1 MLPFRA
7 LILREVPNSVSCGLK
22 PENNVALK
30 SVQNVCC
37 QFRYSLDEISM
48 SEEEKNTIRQLTRL
62 QRRVLGTL
70 MEKGFTTPD
79 QYPMTIKGATTGCN
93 QKSNRDPVTEY
104 SEAEVA
110 DALEQ
115 LRQLGLVA
123 EVFTDGGRAA
133 RYRHYARHKFDFNE
147 AQFAII
153 CELLLRGRQQPGEL
167 RTRASRMVRIDSQ
180 EQLKADLQSLQD
192 KGFVQS
198 NGPLERRGVE
208 VDHTF
213 YLPKENMTM
222 AAGNFTADEEPA
234 TPAPAAAPAAPRTA
248 PPVSTPPAAPS
259 AEPGLLRALQSQL
272 DLVQSNMMNLQA
284 ALEKTQERLER
295 IERELGLS

>member
-1 MLPFRA
+1 
-7 LILREVPNSVSCGLK
+7 
-22 PENNVALK
+22 
-30 SVQNVCC
+30 
-37 QFRYSLDEISM
+37 M

-123 EVFTDGGRAA
+123 EIFTDGGRAA

-222 AAGNFTADEEPA
+222 AAGNFAADDEPA
-234 TPAPAAAPAAPRTA
+234 AAAPAVPRTTATA
-248 PPVSTPPAAPS
+248 PSTPTAPAL
-259 AEPGLLRALQSQL
+259 EPGLLRALQSQL
-272 DLVQSNMMNLQA
+272 DLVQSNMMSMQA

>member
-1 MLPFRA
+1 
-7 LILREVPNSVSCGLK
+7 
-22 PENNVALK
+22 
-30 SVQNVCC
+30 
-37 QFRYSLDEISM
+37 M
-48 SEEEKNTIRQLTRL
+48 SDEEKNTVRQLTRL
-62 QRRVLGTL
+62 QRRVLGVL

-147 AQFAII
+147 AQFAGV

-180 EQLKADLQSLQD
+180 DQLKADLQSLQD

-222 AAGNFTADEEPA
+222 TVGNFPTEEEPA
-234 TPAPAAAPAAPRTA
+234 SPTRSGSAPASPAISARPSGNSAAAADI
-248 PPVSTPPAAPS
+248 
-259 AEPGLLRALQSQL
+259 EPGLLRGLQSQL
-272 DLVQSNMMNLQA
+272 SDLTSQMEALQSVIESVQQ
-284 ALEKTQERLER
+284 RLER
-295 IERELGLS
+295 IERDLGV

>member
-1 MLPFRA
+1 
-7 LILREVPNSVSCGLK
+7 
-22 PENNVALK
+22 
-30 SVQNVCC
+30 
-37 QFRYSLDEISM
+37 M

-180 EQLKADLQSLQD
+180 EQLKADLQSLQE

-222 AAGNFTADEEPA
+222 AAGNFAAEDDHVV
-234 TPAPAAAPAAPRTA
+234 PAAAPAPVATRTA
-248 PPVSTPPAAPS
+248 PTAATVVSAPA
-259 AEPGLLRALQSQL
+259 AEPGLLRALQAQL
-272 DLVQSNMMNLQA
+272 DLMQSNALTLRA
-284 ALEKTQERLER
+284 ELEKTQERLDR
-295 IERELGLS
+295 IERELGIS

>member
-1 MLPFRA
+1 
-7 LILREVPNSVSCGLK
+7 
-22 PENNVALK
+22 
-30 SVQNVCC
+30 
-37 QFRYSLDEISM
+37 M
-48 SEEEKNTIRQLTRL
+48 SDEEKNTIRQLTRL

-79 QYPMTIKGATTGCN
+79 QYPMTVKGAMTGCN

-115 LRQLGLVA
+115 LRQLGLVG
-123 EVFTDGGRAA
+123 EVFTDGGRSA
-133 RYRHYARHKFDFNE
+133 RYRHYMRHKFDFSE
-147 AQFAII
+147 SQHAII

-167 RTRASRMVRIDSQ
+167 RTRASRMVRIESQ
-180 EQLKADLQSLQD
+180 EQLKSDLQGLAE

-213 YLPKENMTM
+213 YLPKENMKM
-222 AAGNFTADEEPA
+222 AAGNFSDDEPA
-234 TPAPAAAPAAPRTA
+234 PVQSPAATASSAPVV
-248 PPVSTPPAAPS
+248 VSTGNSAPLAAS
-259 AEPGLLRALQSQL
+259 RSDESMLFALNTQFDQMKRQVEILQNAVDSVRTRL
-272 DLVQSNMMNLQA
+272 D
-284 ALEKTQERLER
+284 R
-295 IERELGLS
+295 IERELGIG

>member
-1 MLPFRA
+1 
-7 LILREVPNSVSCGLK
+7 
-22 PENNVALK
+22 
-30 SVQNVCC
+30 
-37 QFRYSLDEISM
+37 M
-48 SEEEKNTIRQLTRL
+48 SDEEKNQIRQLTRL

-79 QYPMTIKGATTGCN
+79 QYPMTLKGATTGCN

-115 LRQLGLVA
+115 LRALGLVA
-123 EVFTDGGRAA
+123 EVFTDGGRSP
-133 RYRHYARHKFDFNE
+133 RYRHYIRHKFDFTE
-147 AQFAII
+147 TQFAVL

-180 EQLKADLQSLQD
+180 DHLKTDLLSMQA

-198 NGPLERRGVE
+198 DGNLERRGVE

-222 AAGNFTADEEPA
+222 TAANQTVEDEP
-234 TPAPAAAPAAPRTA
+234 PMSA
-248 PPVSTPPAAPS
+248 PPVTTVPVRPASGAS
-259 AEPGLLRALQSQL
+259 S
-272 DLVQSNMMNLQA
+272 QA
-284 ALEKTQERLER
+284 AAVSAPAIDSALLHGLQTQLREITSQMSTLQNSLDSMEQRLER
-295 IERELGLS
+295 IERDLGV

>member
-1 MLPFRA
+1 
-7 LILREVPNSVSCGLK
+7 
-22 PENNVALK
+22 
-30 SVQNVCC
+30 
-37 QFRYSLDEISM
+37 M
-48 SEEEKNTIRQLTRL
+48 SDEEKNTIRQLTRL

-79 QYPMTIKGATTGCN
+79 QYPMTLKGAMTGCN

-115 LRQLGLVA
+115 LRTMGLVA
-123 EVFTDGGRAA
+123 EVFTDGGRAP
-133 RYRHYARHKFDFNE
+133 RYRHYVRHKFDFNE
-147 AQFAII
+147 TQFAVL

-180 EQLKADLQSLQD
+180 EQLKADLQSLQE

-222 AAGNFTADEEPA
+222 AAASLPAEDEPRVAEPSAPLRPAASAGFGNASSTSAAATTSAAASIEPA
-234 TPAPAAAPAAPRTA
+234 MLKAL
-248 PPVSTPPAAPS
+248 SS
-259 AEPGLLRALQSQL
+259 QLAELNSQMAELQSTL
-272 DLVQSNMMNLQA
+272 DTIQQRMD
-284 ALEKTQERLER
+284 R
-295 IERELGLS
+295 IERDLGI

>member
-1 MLPFRA
+1 
-7 LILREVPNSVSCGLK
+7 
-22 PENNVALK
+22 
-30 SVQNVCC
+30 
-37 QFRYSLDEISM
+37 M
-48 SEEEKNTIRQLTRL
+48 SDEEKNTVRQLTRL
-62 QRRVLGTL
+62 QRRVLGVL

-79 QYPMTIKGATTGCN
+79 QYPMTIKGASTGCN

-147 AQFAII
+147 TQFAII

-222 AAGNFTADEEPA
+222 TVGNFPAEEEPA
-234 TPAPAAAPAAPRTA
+234 PQTRPASITSNPAASSRPSGGSAAA
-248 PPVSTPPAAPS
+248 EI
-259 AEPGLLRALQSQL
+259 EPGLLRGLQSELSDLTSQMEALQSVVESLQQRL
-272 DLVQSNMMNLQA
+272 D
-284 ALEKTQERLER
+284 R
-295 IERELGLS
+295 IERDLGV

>member
-1 MLPFRA
+1 
-7 LILREVPNSVSCGLK
+7 
-22 PENNVALK
+22 
-30 SVQNVCC
+30 
-37 QFRYSLDEISM
+37 M
-48 SEEEKNTIRQLTRL
+48 SDEEKNTIRQLTRL

-79 QYPMTIKGATTGCN
+79 QYPMTVKGAMTGCN

-115 LRQLGLVA
+115 LRQLGLVG
-123 EVFTDGGRAA
+123 EVFTDGGRSA
-133 RYRHYARHKFDFNE
+133 RYRHYMRHKFDFSE
-147 AQFAII
+147 SQHAII

-167 RTRASRMVRIDSQ
+167 RTRASRMVRIESQ
-180 EQLKADLQSLQD
+180 EQLKSDLQGLAE

-213 YLPKENMTM
+213 YLPKENMKM
-222 AAGNFTADEEPA
+222 AAGNFTDDEPVAVPA
-234 TPAPAAAPAAPRTA
+234 SAVISVPAVA
-248 PPVSTPPAAPS
+248 VSTSSNASSSPS
-259 AEPGLLRALQSQL
+259 TSRTDDSVLFALNAQFDQMKRQVEILQNAVDSVRTRL
-272 DLVQSNMMNLQA
+272 D
-284 ALEKTQERLER
+284 R
-295 IERELGLS
+295 IERELGIG

>member
-1 MLPFRA
+1 
-7 LILREVPNSVSCGLK
+7 
-22 PENNVALK
+22 
-30 SVQNVCC
+30 
-37 QFRYSLDEISM
+37 M
-48 SEEEKNTIRQLTRL
+48 SEEEEKNKIHQFTRL

-79 QYPMTIKGATTGCN
+79 QYPMTLKGAATGCN

-104 SEAEVA
+104 SEGEVA

-133 RYRHYARHKFDFNE
+133 RYRHYARHKFDFTE
-147 AQFAII
+147 TQFAIL

-180 EQLKADLQSLQD
+180 DQLKSDLQSMQE

-198 NGPLERRGVE
+198 NGGLERRGVE

-222 AAGNFTADEEPA
+222 TAANLAADDAVPA
-234 TPAPAAAPAAPRTA
+234 TAPTATAVAARPATVATTQNST
-248 PPVSTPPAAPS
+248 VSAGIDS
-259 AEPGLLRALQSQL
+259 ALLHGLQSQL
-272 DLVQSNMMNLQA
+272 REITSHMSTLQN
-284 ALEKTQERLER
+284 ALDAMEQRLER
-295 IERELGLS
+295 IERDLGV

>member
-1 MLPFRA
+1 
-7 LILREVPNSVSCGLK
+7 
-22 PENNVALK
+22 
-30 SVQNVCC
+30 
-37 QFRYSLDEISM
+37 M
-48 SEEEKNTIRQLTRL
+48 SDEEKNQIRQLTRL

-79 QYPMTIKGATTGCN
+79 QYPMTLKGATTGCN

-115 LRQLGLVA
+115 LRALGLVA
-123 EVFTDGGRAA
+123 EVFTDGGRAP
-133 RYRHYARHKFDFNE
+133 RYRHYIRHKFDFTE
-147 AQFAII
+147 TQLAVL

-167 RTRASRMVRIDSQ
+167 RTRAGRMVRIDSQ
-180 EQLKADLQSLQD
+180 DHLKTDLLSMQE

-198 NGPLERRGVE
+198 DGSLERRGVE

-222 AAGNFTADEEPA
+222 TAVKQSVEDELP
-234 TPAPAAAPAAPRTA
+234 TPAPTAATVPVRPASVA
-248 PPVSTPPAAPS
+248 SSPPAAVS
-259 AEPGLLRALQSQL
+259 APTIDSALLHGLQTQLREISSQMSTLQNS
-272 DLVQSNMMNLQA
+272 
-284 ALEKTQERLER
+284 LESMEQRLER
-295 IERELGLS
+295 IERDLGL

>member
-1 MLPFRA
+1 
-7 LILREVPNSVSCGLK
+7 
-22 PENNVALK
+22 
-30 SVQNVCC
+30 
-37 QFRYSLDEISM
+37 M

-123 EVFTDGGRAA
+123 ETSQMAAELLVTAIMRTNLILMKSDSLPSFLASAA
-133 RYRHYARHKFDFNE
+133 RLAAR
-147 AQFAII
+147 
-153 CELLLRGRQQPGEL
+153 EL

-198 NGPLERRGVE
+198 NGPWNAE
-208 VDHTF
+208 VWRLTIRF
-213 YLPKENMTM
+213 ISPK
-222 AAGNFTADEEPA
+222 
-234 TPAPAAAPAAPRTA
+234 
-248 PPVSTPPAAPS
+248 
-259 AEPGLLRALQSQL
+259 
-272 DLVQSNMMNLQA
+272 
-284 ALEKTQERLER
+284 R
-295 IERELGLS
+295 I

>member
-1 MLPFRA
+1 
-7 LILREVPNSVSCGLK
+7 
-22 PENNVALK
+22 
-30 SVQNVCC
+30 
-37 QFRYSLDEISM
+37 M
-48 SEEEKNTIRQLTRL
+48 SDEEKNSIRQLTRL

-79 QYPMTIKGATTGCN
+79 QYPMTLKGCATGCN

-133 RYRHYARHKFDFNE
+133 RYRHYARHKFDFSE
-147 AQFAII
+147 TQFAIL

-167 RTRASRMVRIDSQ
+167 RTRASRMFRIDSQ
-180 EQLKADLQSLQD
+180 EHLKADLVSLQS

-222 AAGNFTADEEPA
+222 AAAVLPADDEPE
-234 TPAPAAAPAAPRTA
+234 PRPSIPAAAAAPTA
-248 PPVSTPPAAPS
+248 LRSAPHSSAPLPAMDS
-259 AEPGLLRALQSQL
+259 GLLHGLQSQL
-272 DLVQSNMMNLQA
+272 SELNSQMSAMQSLMDSLQ
-284 ALEKTQERLER
+284 QRLER
-295 IERELGLS
+295 IERDLGV

>member
-1 MLPFRA
+1 
-7 LILREVPNSVSCGLK
+7 
-22 PENNVALK
+22 
-30 SVQNVCC
+30 
-37 QFRYSLDEISM
+37 M
-48 SEEEKNTIRQLTRL
+48 SDEEKNTIRQLTRL

-79 QYPMTIKGATTGCN
+79 QYPMTVKGAMTGCN

-115 LRQLGLVA
+115 LRQLGLVG
-123 EVFTDGGRAA
+123 EVFTDGGRSA
-133 RYRHYARHKFDFNE
+133 RYRHYMRHKFDFSE
-147 AQFAII
+147 SQHAII

-167 RTRASRMVRIDSQ
+167 RTRASRMVRIESQ
-180 EQLKADLQSLQD
+180 EQLKSDLQGLAE

-213 YLPKENMTM
+213 YLPKENMKM
-222 AAGNFTADEEPA
+222 AAGNFSDDEPVAVPA
-234 TPAPAAAPAAPRTA
+234 SAVTSVPAVA
-248 PPVSTPPAAPS
+248 VSTSSSNASPS
-259 AEPGLLRALQSQL
+259 PSLTDDSVLFALNAQFDQMKRQVEILQNAVDSVRTRL
-272 DLVQSNMMNLQA
+272 D
-284 ALEKTQERLER
+284 R
-295 IERELGLS
+295 IERELGIG

>member
-1 MLPFRA
+1 
-7 LILREVPNSVSCGLK
+7 
-22 PENNVALK
+22 
-30 SVQNVCC
+30 
-37 QFRYSLDEISM
+37 M
-48 SEEEKNTIRQLTRL
+48 SDDSAEKNTIRQLTRL

-79 QYPMTIKGATTGCN
+79 QYPMTVKGCSTGCN
-93 QKSNRDPVTEY
+93 QKSNRDPITEY

-115 LRQLGLVA
+115 LRQIGLVA

-133 RYRHYARHKFDFNE
+133 RYRHYARHKYDFNE
-147 AQFAII
+147 AQFAIL

-180 EQLKADLQSLQD
+180 EQLKTDLQSLYD

-198 NGPLERRGVE
+198 SGPLDRRGVE

-213 YLPKENMTM
+213 YLPKENMKM
-222 AAGNFTADEEPA
+222 AVANLPDETDSSPEVSSPA
-234 TPAPAAAPAAPRTA
+234 ITSVPAARTSSSTSSTAA
-248 PPVSTPPAAPS
+248 SAAS
-259 AEPGLLRALQSQL
+259 AVDSVVLRALQDKLSEMTAQMASLHSVL
-272 DLVQSNMMNLQA
+272 DSMQQ
-284 ALEKTQERLER
+284 RLDR
-295 IERELGLS
+295 IERDLGV

>member
-1 MLPFRA
+1 
-7 LILREVPNSVSCGLK
+7 
-22 PENNVALK
+22 
-30 SVQNVCC
+30 
-37 QFRYSLDEISM
+37 M
-48 SEEEKNTIRQLTRL
+48 SDEEKNQIRQLTRL

-79 QYPMTIKGATTGCN
+79 QYPMTLKGATTGCN

-115 LRQLGLVA
+115 LRTLGLVA
-123 EVFTDGGRAA
+123 EVFTDGGRAP
-133 RYRHYARHKFDFNE
+133 RYRHYIRHKFDFTE
-147 AQFAII
+147 TQFAVL

-180 EQLKADLQSLQD
+180 DHLKADLLSMQA

-198 NGPLERRGVE
+198 TGSLERRGVE
-208 VDHTF
+208 VDHTL

-222 AAGNFTADEEPA
+222 TVANSSADDEPPASSPSAAPVPA
-234 TPAPAAAPAAPRTA
+234 RPPAVAASQTAAAPVVAFDSALLHGLQTQLREITSHM
-248 PPVSTPPAAPS
+248 ST
-259 AEPGLLRALQSQL
+259 LQNALDSVEQ
-272 DLVQSNMMNLQA
+272 
-284 ALEKTQERLER
+284 RLER
-295 IERELGLS
+295 IERDLGV